1 MQAQP
6 GEHGR
11 AIRVRVAQ
19 PAAGP
24 LDAAG
29 SLDVI
34 TASIGDAR
42 GTVDLLVLP
51 ELATTQYDLR
61 RHMGEVAP
69 QPGGEAFDRIRQ
81 SAAEAGLVVVLGF
94 IECADDV
101 LYNSAAVIE
110 ADGSLAAVVRKTHLF
125 AGESR
130 IFAAGSELAPV
141 QTGAGNLGVAI
152 CYDIEFPE
160 VARTLAVAGAE
171 ALVVL
176 SANMHPYTDYHL
188 TYAKARAMENGL
200 PLVLSNWVGDGPRL
214 SFLGRSCI
222 VSRQGA
228 ILADAG
234 DAPGYADAQIIIS
247 APVDPDLNYLAH
259 RRPDLYGS

>member
-6 GEHGR
+6 VTHGR
-11 AIRVRVAQ
+11 AIRVRVMQ

-34 TASIGDAR
+34 TASISDAR
-42 GTVDLLVLP
+42 GAVDLLVLP

-61 RHMGEVAP
+61 RNMGEVAP
-69 QPGGEAFDRIRQ
+69 QPGGEAFDRICQ

-94 IECADDV
+94 IERADEV

-110 ADGSLAAVVRKTHLF
+110 ADGSLAAIVRKTHLF

-130 IFAAGSELAPV
+130 IFAAGSVLRPV
-141 QTGAGNLGVAI
+141 RTSVGDLGVAI

-200 PLVLSNWVGDGPRL
+200 PLALSNWVGHGPRL

-222 VSRQGA
+222 ISSKGA

-234 DAPGYADAQIIIS
+234 DAPGHADAQITMGAS
-247 APVDPDLNYLAH
+247 PEPDLDYLAH
-259 RRPDLYGS
+259 RRPELYGT